1 MADPYAR
8 NLIKNDFYYSK
19 IDITGKFVVVLDGK
33 LENRG
38 LELIK
43 PISRVFTKGTII
55 ELIATDDD
63 NAKPGNKVDNI
74 AYIGFLELNN
84 GGVVITG
91 DELLWNGKTIGTIAG
106 FDDTHMPNHQ
116 NTIVKVSKRI
126 SGKELGIKLNDEL
139 IIKGLN
145 NKL

>member
-1 MADPYAR
+1 
-8 NLIKNDFYYSK
+8 
-19 IDITGKFVVVLDGK
+19 LDGK

>member
-19 IDITGKFVVVLDGK
+19 VEMTGKFVVVLDGK

-38 LELIK
+38 LTLIK

-55 ELIATDDD
+55 ELIGTDDE
-63 NAKPGNKVDNI
+63 NAVPGSNVDNI
-74 AYIGFLELNN
+74 AYIGFLEIQN
-84 GGVVITG
+84 GGVVLAG
-91 DELLWNGKTIGTIAG
+91 DELVWNGKVIGTIAG

-116 NTIVKVSKRI
+116 NTIVKVENRI
-126 SGKELGIKLNDEL
+126 PGKELGIQINDEL
-139 IIKGLN
+139 IIKGF
-145 NKL
+145 NKK

>member
-1 MADPYAR
+1 MADPYAK

-19 IDITGKFVVVLDGK
+19 IEMTGKFVVILDGK

-55 ELIATDDD
+55 ELIATDDEA
-63 NAKPGNKVDNI
+63 AKPGNKVDNI
-74 AYIGFLELNN
+74 AYIGFLELQN
-84 GGVVITG
+84 GGVVIAG
-91 DELLWNGKTIGTIAG
+91 DELVWNGKVIGKIAG

-116 NTIVKVSKRI
+116 NTIVKVEERI
-126 SGKELGIKLNDEL
+126 SGKDLGIKINDEL
-139 IIKGLN
+139 IIKGLSN
-145 NKL
+145 

>member
-1 MADPYAR
+1 MADPYAK

-19 IDITGKFVVVLDGK
+19 IEMTGKFVVVLDGK

-55 ELIATDDD
+55 ELIATDDEA
-63 NAKPGNKVDNI
+63 AKPGNKVDNI
-74 AYIGFLELNN
+74 AYIGFLELQN
-84 GGVVITG
+84 GGVVIAG
-91 DELLWNGKTIGTIAG
+91 DELVWNGNVIGKIAG

-116 NTIVKVSKRI
+116 NTIVKVDERF
-126 SGKELGIKLNDEL
+126 SGKDLGIKINDEL

-145 NKL
+145 N